1 MRRRRT
7 GTAGGTGLRL
17 LLLMLL
23 LLGLSALSGCGQK
36 SVFSL
41 DPEEISRIAVYTGGV
56 PADAQRKETE
66 NAGEVER
73 IVRILNGIR
82 VRRKASYD
90 DVPAGGIGIWFE
102 VLGKDGQTSVAR
114 VLGDGDLLAQGAMLY
129 RIAAIDPEEIWES
142 LDAPSETVGETGLP
156 SVEVTDRE
164 QDTAVAQYSAADE
177 IMEEEGNGDGT
188 EETAREEN
196 TAAADF
202 AVCLLR
208 ETLKD
213 DENRE
218 GNLLLSP
225 ASVLQALGLAANGA
239 GGSTLEQMEEVFG
252 MDLETLNGWLT
263 GEGSR
268 REELTGYSQANAL
281 WLNDTGRLQP
291 RREYLDRM
299 QSLFGASVFT
309 LPFDESGRE
318 EINRWTEEQTEGMIK
333 EVLEEIPEDTMMYLV
348 NAAAFDA
355 RWEEAYGQEQL
366 RAETF
371 TCRGGEEK
379 TVTMMYSTE
388 HRYLTDGVAEG
399 FLKSYEGGA
408 YAFAALL
415 PPEDM
420 DVDTYAA
427 GLTGQGIQKMLQNV
441 QDRQVEAAMPRFSIN
456 CDEDLEEALKSM
468 GMSEAFDPVHADFSG
483 IGKAGMGGLSLGSVQ
498 HKAFLE
504 VNEKGTRAAAATAAG
519 VMAIS
524 AGTEREIKEIRLDRP
539 FVCMIVDME
548 TGCPLFLGVI
558 RDVGEG

>member
-1 MRRRRT
+1 
-7 GTAGGTGLRL
+7 
-17 LLLMLL
+17 
-23 LLGLSALSGCGQK
+23 
-36 SVFSL
+36 
-41 DPEEISRIAVYTGGV
+41 
-56 PADAQRKETE
+56 
-66 NAGEVER
+66 
-73 IVRILNGIR
+73 
-82 VRRKASYD
+82 
-90 DVPAGGIGIWFE
+90 
-102 VLGKDGQTSVAR
+102 
-114 VLGDGDLLAQGAMLY
+114 
-129 RIAAIDPEEIWES
+129 
-142 LDAPSETVGETGLP
+142 
-156 SVEVTDRE
+156 
-164 QDTAVAQYSAADE
+164 
-177 IMEEEGNGDGT
+177 
-188 EETAREEN
+188 
-196 TAAADF
+196 
-202 AVCLLR
+202 
-208 ETLKD
+208 
-213 DENRE
+213 
-218 GNLLLSP
+218 
-225 ASVLQALGLAANGA
+225 
-239 GGSTLEQMEEVFG
+239 
-252 MDLETLNGWLT
+252 MDLEMLNGWLT

-524 AGTEREIKEIRLDRP
+524 AGAEREVKEIRLDRP

-558 RDVGEG
+558 RDMGEG

>member
-7 GTAGGTGLRL
+7 GTAGGPGLRL
-17 LLLMLL
+17 LLLL
-23 LLGLSALSGCGQK
+23 LLGLSVLSGCGQK

-82 VRRKASYD
+82 VRGKASYD

-129 RIAAIDPEEIWES
+129 RIAAIDPEEIGES

-164 QDTAVAQYSAADE
+164 QDTAVAQYSAAE
-177 IMEEEGNGDGT
+177 ETLQEEGNDDGT

-202 AVCLLR
+202 AVRLLR

-239 GGSTLEQMEEVFG
+239 GGSTLEQMEE
-252 MDLETLNGWLT
+252 
-263 GEGSR
+263 
-268 REELTGYSQANAL
+268 
-281 WLNDTGRLQP
+281 
-291 RREYLDRM
+291 
-299 QSLFGASVFT
+299 
-309 LPFDESGRE
+309 
-318 EINRWTEEQTEGMIK
+318 
-333 EVLEEIPEDTMMYLV
+333 
-348 NAAAFDA
+348 
-355 RWEEAYGQEQL
+355 
-366 RAETF
+366 
-371 TCRGGEEK
+371 
-379 TVTMMYSTE
+379 
-388 HRYLTDGVAEG
+388 
-399 FLKSYEGGA
+399 
-408 YAFAALL
+408 
-415 PPEDM
+415 
-420 DVDTYAA
+420 
-427 GLTGQGIQKMLQNV
+427 
-441 QDRQVEAAMPRFSIN
+441 
-456 CDEDLEEALKSM
+456 
-468 GMSEAFDPVHADFSG
+468 AFDPVHADFSG
-483 IGKAGMGGLSLGSVQ
+483 IGKAGMGELSLGSVQ
-498 HKAFLE
+498 HRTFLE